1 MRAHGVNSREPNPMQ
16 QMPAQVPQ
24 PDRLLA
30 AHRDIETVQAGQGTE
45 GVEVRMESE
54 GGEVKKEI
62 EISIEDLLALIYIR
76 DVHCAAIIGKVCDE
90 ELDKS
95 GALLGRVRECARI
108 MRINNV
114 PSRLGIDGQEE
125 VRGFNE
131 AAYK

>member
-1 MRAHGVNSREPNPMQ
+1 M
-16 QMPAQVPQ
+16 
-24 PDRLLA
+24 
-30 AHRDIETVQAGQGTE
+30 
-45 GVEVRMESE
+45 
-54 GGEVKKEI
+54 KKEI
-62 EISIEDLLALIYIR
+62 EISIEDLLALIYIK

-108 MRINNV
+108 MRGNI

>member
-1 MRAHGVNSREPNPMQ
+1 MKHIQKVKCSHCGRFTIGGVSD
-16 QMPAQVPQ
+16 V
-24 PDRLLA
+24 
-30 AHRDIETVQAGQGTE
+30 
-45 GVEVRMESE
+45 
-54 GGEVKKEI
+54 KEI
-62 EISIEDLLALIYIR
+62 DIGIENLLALIYIK
-76 DVHCAAIIGKVCDE
+76 DVHCAAAIGEVCDE